1 MPRAIIADDEDLPR
15 RELRLM
21 LQQAWPE
28 LEIVAEC
35 EHGIEA
41 LEAIGR
47 LRPDV
52 AFLDIRMPGLTGLDV
67 AQALLAGG
75 GHCQTVF
82 VTAYDQHAL
91 SAFGA
96 GAFDYLLKPVAAER
110 LQQAVA
116 RLRQRLA
123 QAQSL
128 PDQSALLM
136 ELDQRLRATATPA
149 RLRWIS
155 ASVGETIK
163 MFPVDSVLFFE
174 SDSKYTRVVTADDEA
189 HVRMPL
195 KELIAQLDPEQF
207 WQLNRGLLV
216 RADAI
221 RRVERDQMG
230 RIGVGLAGCGE
241 VLKVSQA
248 YGWRFRPI

>member
-15 RELRLM
+15 RELRIL

-75 GHCQTVF
+75 GPCHIVF

-116 RLRQRLA
+116 RLRKPLE
-123 QAQSL
+123 QAQ
-128 PDQSALLM
+128 PGQQALLM
-136 ELDQRLRATATPA
+136 ELDRRLRATAAPTP
-149 RLRWIS
+149 LRWIS
-155 ASVGETIK
+155 ASAGETIK
-163 MFPVDSVLFFE
+163 MFPIDTVLFFE
-174 SDSKYTRVVTADDEA
+174 SDAKYTRVVTAGDQA

-195 KELIAQLDPEQF
+195 KDLIAQLDPEQY

-221 RRVERDQMG
+221 RRVERDELG
-230 RIGVGLAGCGE
+230 RIGITLAGHEE

-248 YGWRFRPI
+248 YAWRFRPL

>member
-15 RELRLM
+15 LELRSM
-21 LQQAWPE
+21 LLRAWPE

-75 GHCQTVF
+75 GHCHTVF

-96 GAFDYLLKPVAAER
+96 GAFDYLLKPVATER

-116 RLRQRLA
+116 RLQHRLA
-123 QAQSL
+123 QAQSG
-128 PDQSALLM
+128 PDPQTLLS
-136 ELDQRLRATATPA
+136 ELDRRLRAASGQSE
-149 RLRWIS
+149 LRWIS
-155 ASVGETIK
+155 ASVGDSIK

-174 SDSKYTRVVTADDEA
+174 SDAKYTRVVTADDEA

-195 KELIAQLDPEQF
+195 KDLIAALDPERF

-221 RRVERDQMG
+221 RRAHRDELG
-230 RIGVGLAGCGE
+230 RTSIELAGHGE
-241 VLKVSQA
+241 QLKVSQA
-248 YGWRFRPI
+248 YAWRFRPI

>member
-15 RELRLM
+15 LELRRM
-21 LQQAWPE
+21 LHDIWPE

-47 LRPDV
+47 LKPDV

-75 GHCQTVF
+75 GQCHTVF

-96 GAFDYLLKPVAAER
+96 GAFDYLLKPVAAPR
-110 LQQAVA
+110 LLQAVE
-116 RLRQRLA
+116 RLRQRLLAA
-123 QAQSL
+123 QRA
-128 PDQSALLM
+128 PDPQTLLS
-136 ELDQRLRATATPA
+136 ELDRRLRAGSDSNA
-149 RLRWIS
+149 LRWIS
-155 ASVGETIK
+155 ASVGDSIK
-163 MFPVDSVLFFE
+163 MFPVETVLFFE
-174 SDSKYTRVVTADDEA
+174 SDAKYTRVVTADDEA

-195 KELIAQLDPEQF
+195 KELIEKLDPERF

-221 RRVERDQMG
+221 RRAHRDELG
-230 RIGVGLAGCGE
+230 RTTIELAAHSE

-248 YGWRFRPI
+248 YAWRFRPI